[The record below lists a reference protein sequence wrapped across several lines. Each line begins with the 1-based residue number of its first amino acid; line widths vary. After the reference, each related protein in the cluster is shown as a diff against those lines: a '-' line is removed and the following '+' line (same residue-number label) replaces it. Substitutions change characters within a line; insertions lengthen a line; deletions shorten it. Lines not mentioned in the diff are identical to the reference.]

1 MLSGNILINLVSAQP
16 IPSLIPALDP
26 RFAVTEVILLVTEQ
40 MHPQAKRLTRV
51 FKRHD
56 LPCRTWEETA
66 PPFDPQEMEELCF
79 RVIESFPDGQSLLL
93 NATGGTKMMALA
105 AANLFSS
112 LDRGNVIYVDTAQG
126 LIHFLYPSREKA
138 FQLEPVLSI
147 SDYLTA
153 YGLHPKIPRKIWRRG
168 DALPVVPTSA
178 RLLAENAD
186 FLDTFIGVV
195 NFAGT
200 GVLDSGRASEAWP
213 RKIFLDRSFSRSE
226 TVIRVLSQ
234 LEHED
239 MLSFDRNNLVT
250 IVSEE
255 AARYVS
261 GGWLEEYVFARAC
274 AAGADEVS
282 WSQVVD
288 WDDSGNAPIA
298 NEFDCLIMR
307 NNRLYLL
314 ECKTSRFSA
323 GASEV
328 VYKLDSLKDKIA
340 GIYGL
345 GALVSA
351 RPLPEHILSRA
362 AARKHQVFSP
372 EELKG
377 LTSVL
382 KEWLDGRP

>member
-1 MLSGNILINLVSAQP
+1 MNNILINLVSAQP
-16 IPSLIPALDP
+16 VPNLIPALDP
-26 RFAVTEVILLVTEQ
+26 RFAVAEVILLVTEQ
-40 MHPQAKRLTRV
+40 MRPQARRLQLV

-66 PPFDPQEMEELCF
+66 PPFDPQGMEELCF

-126 LIHFLYPSREKA
+126 LIHFLYPSKEKA
-138 FQLEPVLSI
+138 YQLEPVLGI

-153 YGLHPKIPRKIWRRG
+153 YGLHPKTPRKNWRRG
-168 DALPVVPTSA
+168 DALPAVPTSA
-178 RLLAENAD
+178 RLLAENAGS
-186 FLDTFIGVV
+186 LDKLFGVM

-200 GVLDSGRASEAWP
+200 GVLDSGQTSDVWP
-213 RKIFLDRSFSRSE
+213 RKIFLDGYFSRSK
-226 TVIRVLSQ
+226 TVSRVLSQ
-234 LEHED
+234 LDREG
-239 MLSFDRNNLVT
+239 LVSFDRNNLVT
-250 IVSEE
+250 IASEE

-261 GGWLEEYVFARAC
+261 GGWLEEYTFARAC

-288 WDDSGNAPIA
+288 WADSGDEPVA

-307 NNRLYLL
+307 DNRLYLL
-314 ECKTSRFSA
+314 ECKTSRFSE

-362 AARKHQVFSP
+362 AARKHQVFHP
-372 EELKG
+372 EELES